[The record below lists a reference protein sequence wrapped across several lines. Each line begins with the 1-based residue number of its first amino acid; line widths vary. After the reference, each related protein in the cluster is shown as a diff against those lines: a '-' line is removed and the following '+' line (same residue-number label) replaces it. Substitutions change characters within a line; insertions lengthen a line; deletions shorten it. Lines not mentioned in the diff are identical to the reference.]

1 MATKKTTQQIIESWP
16 DYKQKGFAE
25 IWLFNWRSGSNKRK
39 AVEAFDQWVTQENIH
54 EVVEGARI
62 YTNRMRGNAYI
73 KSTAPWLNGES
84 WHDDPPPERR
94 DETEPYVSTEICRVC
109 GEPATV
115 RKPEVLC
122 SRCYISS
129 YSTQLCDGERLPYQF
144 VLAKA
149 LKDAGL
155 EIREGETEDAWQD
168 RCKQHAFKKIGR
180 VLQQHA
186 PRQKTQGD
194 VAKRTRDV

>member
-1 MATKKTTQQIIESWP
+1 MPTKKTTQQIIESWP

-25 IWLFNWRSGSNKRK
+25 IWTFRWRSGSNKRK
-39 AVEAFDQWVTQENIH
+39 AAEAFDQWVTQENVH

-94 DETEPYVSTEICRVC
+94 DEAEPYVSTKICRTC
-109 GEPATV
+109 GEPATIF
-115 RKPEVLC
+115 KPE
-122 SRCYISS
+122 
-129 YSTQLCDGERLPYQF
+129 TLCDRCHSSAYGTQFYDGEHLPYQL
-144 VLAKA
+144 VLAKV

-155 EIREGETEDAWQD
+155 EIQEGESDHRWQE
-168 RCKQHAFKKIGR
+168 RLRKHTMRRIGR

-186 PRQKTQGD
+186 PGKEAQGD
-194 VAKRTRDV
+194 VAERKGDV

>member
-1 MATKKTTQQIIESWP
+1 MPTKKTTQQIIESWP
-16 DYKQKGFAE
+16 EYKQKGFAE
-25 IWLFNWRSGSNKRK
+25 IWTFRWRSGSNKRK
-39 AVEAFDQWVTQENIH
+39 AAEAFDQWVTQENVH

-94 DETEPYVSTEICRVC
+94 DEAEPYVSTKICRTC
-109 GEPATV
+109 GEPATIV
-115 RKPEVLC
+115 KPE
-122 SRCYISS
+122 
-129 YSTQLCDGERLPYQF
+129 TLCDRCHSSAYGTQFYDGEHLPYQL
-144 VLAKA
+144 VLAKV

-155 EIREGETEDAWQD
+155 EIQEGESDHRWQE
-168 RCKQHAFKKIGR
+168 RLRKHTMRRIGR

-186 PRQKTQGD
+186 PGKEAQGD
-194 VAKRTRDV
+194 VAKRKGDV

>member
-1 MATKKTTQQIIESWP
+1 MATKKTTHQIIESWP

-25 IWLFNWRSGSNKRK
+25 IWAFRWRSGSNKRK

-94 DETEPYVSTEICRVC
+94 DEEEKYVSTEICRVC

-122 SRCYISS
+122 SRCYISA
-129 YSTQLCDGERLPYQF
+129 YSTQLYDGERLPYQF

-168 RCKQHAFKKIGR
+168 RCKQHAYQKIGR

-186 PRQKTQGD
+186 PRKEAQGD
-194 VAKRTRDV
+194 VAKRKGNV

>member
-1 MATKKTTQQIIESWP
+1 MPTKKTTQQIIESWP
-16 DYKQKGFAE
+16 EYKQKGFAE
-25 IWLFNWRSGSNKRK
+25 IWTFRWRSGSNKRK
-39 AVEAFDQWVTQENIH
+39 AVEAFDQWVTQENVH

-94 DETEPYVSTEICRVC
+94 DEAEPYVSTKICRTC
-109 GEPATV
+109 GEPATIF
-115 RKPEVLC
+115 KPE
-122 SRCYISS
+122 
-129 YSTQLCDGERLPYQF
+129 TLCDRCHSSAYGTQFYDGEHLPYQL
-144 VLAKA
+144 VLAKV

-155 EIREGETEDAWQD
+155 EIQEGESDHRWQE
-168 RCKQHAFKKIGR
+168 RLRKHTMRRIGR

-186 PRQKTQGD
+186 PGKEAQGD

>member
-1 MATKKTTQQIIESWP
+1 MPTKKTTQQIIESWP
-16 DYKQKGFAE
+16 EYKQKRFAE
-25 IWLFNWRSGSNKRK
+25 IWTFSWRSGSKKRK
-39 AVEAFDQWVTQENIH
+39 EEEAFDQWVTQENIH

-94 DETEPYVSTEICRVC
+94 DEAEPYVSTKICRTC
-109 GEPATV
+109 GEPATIF
-115 RKPEVLC
+115 KPE
-122 SRCYISS
+122 
-129 YSTQLCDGERLPYQF
+129 TLCDRCHSSAYGTQFYDGEHLPYQL
-144 VLAKA
+144 VLAKV

-155 EIREGETEDAWQD
+155 EIQEGESDHRWQE
-168 RCKQHAFKKIGR
+168 RLRKHTMRRIGR

-186 PRQKTQGD
+186 PGKEAQGD
-194 VAKRTRDV
+194 VAKRKGDV

>member
-1 MATKKTTQQIIESWP
+1 MVTKKTTHQVIESWP
-16 DYKQKGFAE
+16 EYKQKAFSE
-25 IWLFNWRSGSNKRK
+25 IWDFRWRAGSNKK
-39 AVEAFDQWVTQENIH
+39 QSAEAFDKWVTQENVH
-54 EVVEGARI
+54 EVVEGARL

-73 KSTAPWLNGES
+73 KGCPVWLNGES

-94 DETEPYVSTEICRVC
+94 DEAEPYVSTQICRVC

-115 RKPEVLC
+115 LKPETLC
-122 SRCYISS
+122 DGCYRSA
-129 YSTQLCDGERLPYQF
+129 YSTQFVDGQHLPYQL

-155 EIREGETEDAWQD
+155 EIQEGESDHKWQE
-168 RCKQHAFKKIGR
+168 RLRKHTMGRIGG

-186 PRQKTQGD
+186 PRQKTQSD
-194 VAKRTRDV
+194 VAKRKGDV